1 MFLYR
6 YVVDGHFTSKQ
17 HPYLTT
23 PRLVCGTRLVTGARL
38 LSVQV
43 NQTPG
48 LYAGPGVIRDPASI
62 RSFTVYSLSRLRLGS
77 SLRETADILTGVLRA
92 QIQLRRQHHL

>member
-1 MFLYR
+1 METDPSIVTKVYECFFIEFST
-6 YVVDGHFTSKQ
+6 VDIEAHRCLRL
-17 HPYLTT
+17 PP

-48 LYAGPGVIRDPASI
+48 LYAGPGVYPGASFYPKFYGN
-62 RSFTVYSLSRLRLGS
+62 SFCK
-77 SLRETADILTGVLRA
+77 
-92 QIQLRRQHHL
+92 